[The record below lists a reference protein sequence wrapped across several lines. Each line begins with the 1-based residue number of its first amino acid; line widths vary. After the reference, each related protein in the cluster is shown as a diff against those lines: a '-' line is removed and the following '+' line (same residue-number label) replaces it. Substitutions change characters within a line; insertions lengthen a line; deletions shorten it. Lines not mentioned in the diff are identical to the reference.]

1 MIGLYDPQAKSYF
14 SCQLTLYFS
23 SHPSQGEDEVLGF
36 KALKVTV
43 STVEQYYMP
52 DTVLSVWRE
61 ESFHLHS
68 SAMTR
73 VLPSPP
79 LYRG

>member
-1 MIGLYDPQAKSYF
+1 M
-14 SCQLTLYFS
+14 
-23 SHPSQGEDEVLGF
+23 LGF

-43 STVEQYYMP
+43 SIVEQYYMP
-52 DTVLSVWRE
+52 DTALSVWRE

-73 VLPSPP
+73 VLPSLP

>member
-36 KALKVTV
+36 KALKV

-52 DTVLSVWRE
+52 DTAFSVWRE

-68 SAMTR
+68 SAMTQ
-73 VLPSPP
+73 VLPSLP